1 MPQRGLLEIHSVILQ
16 AVIGLM
22 SMLGVSMIM
31 FIPSISERKLSASS
45 SVDVLCQS
53 QQDVREYKLILMMKG
68 GLN

>member
-1 MPQRGLLEIHSVILQ
+1 
-16 AVIGLM
+16 
-22 SMLGVSMIM
+22 MIM